1 MKRVQSTHRER
12 RLGLRS
18 APDDE
23 PRILVS
29 PRWQRWLPLATI
41 PVALGVAGLLQASKA
56 ALWRWLGR
64 VLLGGAAVGLWGIYE
79 ALVPKLERVTLTL
92 DGLPAA
98 FDGLRIAHLSDFHL
112 DEHIAD
118 RIAARA
124 IRRVLREQPDLI
136 LFTGDFVTNS
146 VPHARLRATI
156 GQLHAPLGVW
166 AVWGNH
172 DYWFDI
178 NELRAALGEFPIT
191 VLENQHVALTRGAAT
206 LYLAGTDDLWEGHTD
221 LDRALAGLPAEAPVI
236 LLAHEPDL
244 ATAAAQRG
252 ILLQLSGHAHGGH
265 IALPWL
271 GALFLPRYARQWAR
285 DLHRVGPMWLYV
297 NRGLG
302 GYLFRLG
309 ARAEV
314 TLIELRCFA
323 N

>member
-1 MKRVQSTHRER
+1 MKRAAPTQRER
-12 RLGLRS
+12 RFGLV
-18 APDDE
+18 AEDE

-29 PRWQRWLPLATI
+29 PIWQRWLPLPATI
-41 PVALGVAGLLQASKA
+41 AALGLAVMLQTSKA
-56 ALWRWLGR
+56 TFWRWLGR
-64 VLLGGAAVGLWGIYE
+64 ALLGGAAVGLWGLFE
-79 ALVPKLERVTLTL
+79 ALVPKVERLTVTL

-98 FDGLRIAHLSDFHL
+98 FDGLRIAQLSDFHV

-118 RIAARA
+118 RIAAHA
-124 IRRVLREQPDLI
+124 IRRVLREEPDLI
-136 LFTGDFVTNS
+136 LFTGDFVTTS
-146 VPHARLRATI
+146 VPRARLRATV
-156 GQLHAPLGVW
+156 GLMHAPLGVW

-178 NELRAALGEFPIT
+178 NELRTALDEFPIT
-191 VLENQHVALTRGAAT
+191 VLENQHVALMRGGAT
-206 LYLAGTDDLWEGHTD
+206 LYLAGTDDLWEGDAD
-221 LDRALAGLPAEAPVI
+221 LEQALAGIPEGAPVI
-236 LLAHEPDL
+236 LLAHEPDF
-244 ATAAAQRG
+244 ASQAAQHG

-285 DLHRVGPMWLYV
+285 DLHRVGHMWLYV

-309 ARAEV
+309 ARTEV
-314 TLIELRCFA
+314 TLIELRAFA